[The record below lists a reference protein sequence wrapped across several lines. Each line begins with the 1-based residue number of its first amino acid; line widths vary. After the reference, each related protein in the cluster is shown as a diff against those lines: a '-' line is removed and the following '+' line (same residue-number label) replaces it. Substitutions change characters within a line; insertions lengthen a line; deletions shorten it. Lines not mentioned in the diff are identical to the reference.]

1 VSAGTGEPRVSWLQ
15 TSRADYDAR
24 LTAKG
29 HKRDGA
35 DQAGLFYV
43 ATPTA
48 DRPAPVREELD
59 GRGDLFGAGE

>member
-1 VSAGTGEPRVSWLQ
+1 MSAGEERVSWLE

-29 HKRDGA
+29 HRRPTAG
-35 DQAGLFYV
+35 QGGLFHV

-48 DRPAPVREELD
+48 ERPAPVREELP
-59 GRGDLFGAGE
+59 GQSDLFGADE